1 MLRQRQQQ
9 ARTLYGERKCVAHG
23 TAHNSTG
30 SFSCALLTT
39 AFPSTAPSPQVCLA
53 RPTFGRQGRV
63 MSRNEPGRAPP
74 CRSMS
79 STWQAD
85 GRLRVSM
92 GICALLFDFAV
103 GFSLSSGV
111 VAC

>member
-39 AFPSTAPSPQVCLA
+39 AFPSTAPSPQACLA
-53 RPTFGRQGRV
+53 RPSFERQEPG
-63 MSRNEPGRAPP
+63 MSRNFVPGSVPP
-74 CRSMS
+74 YRSAS
-79 STWQAD
+79 STLAGGWPFARIY
-85 GRLRVSM
+85 GYLRT
-92 GICALLFDFAV
+92 AV
-103 GFSLSSGV
+103 
-111 VAC
+111 